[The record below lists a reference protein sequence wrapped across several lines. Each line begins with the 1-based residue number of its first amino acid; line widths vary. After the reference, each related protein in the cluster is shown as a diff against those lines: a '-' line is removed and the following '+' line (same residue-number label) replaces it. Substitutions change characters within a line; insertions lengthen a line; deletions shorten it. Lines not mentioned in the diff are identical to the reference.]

1 MAARYKVVNGMA
13 VYEYVSNDV
22 PAQPK
27 PETKPKKKKK

>member
-1 MAARYKVVNGMA
+1 MAARYKVVNGVA
-13 VYEYVSNDV
+13 VYEYVSTGV

>member
-1 MAARYKVVNGMA
+1 MAARYKVVNGVA

-22 PAQPK
+22 PAQSN